1 MYLAVILDLY
11 SRAIVGWSMS
21 TRITRHLVMQALT
34 MALTRRELG
43 PELMHHS
50 DKGSQYASHDFRGLL
65 DEHGIVCSMSGT
77 GNAYDNAA
85 MESFFALLKRERVY
99 RRPRYATR
107 QAARTDIFDYIERF
121 YNRQRRHGSAGRMSP
136 LNYEASAL
144 KQSVH

>member
-50 DKGSQYASHDFRGLL
+50 DKGSQYASYDFRDLL

-77 GNAYDNAA
+77 GNAYDNVSTA
-85 MESFFALLKRERVY
+85 
-99 RRPRYATR
+99 
-107 QAARTDIFDYIERF
+107 ERF
-121 YNRQRRHGSAGRMSP
+121 CTGAA
-136 LNYEASAL
+136 E
-144 KQSVH
+144 